1 MTDRQ
6 IDRQTSSELHIIYH
20 MSYFIQTDIV
30 VLFFIGPHNL
40 TSYYHFP
47 ILMYSISSLT
57 MQARNIAIAATMQR
71 TATAFKNKVTP
82 DSIHVA
88 GCHCAKSN
96 CLKKYCEC
104 FLGNALCGLN
114 CRCKSCKNYQGST
127 VSLTFYFFTFYFLCT
142 IYILW
147 CVERVAVC

>member
-1 MTDRQ
+1 
-6 IDRQTSSELHIIYH
+6 
-20 MSYFIQTDIV
+20 
-30 VLFFIGPHNL
+30 
-40 TSYYHFP
+40 
-47 ILMYSISSLT
+47 

-127 VSLTFYFFTFYFLCT
+127 VSLSLTFCGFCMPF
-142 IYILW
+142 ILW
-147 CVERVAVC
+147 FVVYVAVSSLHLFYHWTDDEMV

>member
-1 MTDRQ
+1 
-6 IDRQTSSELHIIYH
+6 
-20 MSYFIQTDIV
+20 
-30 VLFFIGPHNL
+30 
-40 TSYYHFP
+40 
-47 ILMYSISSLT
+47 
-57 MQARNIAIAATMQR
+57 MQR

-127 VSLTFYFFTFYFLCT
+127 VSSVLLCFLFFVVVDALLLIIRLSALYLFFDAAEYYYPLSKFLIEYAFMIEYCYYHYT
-142 IYILW
+142 AIGIDSQQFECEQQQQQQHESQQLNKHCYKCLHK
-147 CVERVAVC
+147 RLQ

>member
-1 MTDRQ
+1 
-6 IDRQTSSELHIIYH
+6 
-20 MSYFIQTDIV
+20 
-30 VLFFIGPHNL
+30 
-40 TSYYHFP
+40 
-47 ILMYSISSLT
+47 

-127 VSLTFYFFTFYFLCT
+127 VSLNFIFYFLLFLYANLWFVLFVCLPYLLVCC
-142 IYILW
+142 IVLILKCCEYLLFFFDCLFL
-147 CVERVAVC
+147 CVMEGVCDTK